1 MSSQPDQPKT
11 VDPKKARLALRVSVQ
26 NPVFTVDKKV
36 MQRKWSPSHFY
47 SALARWGTSRLFFC
61 LHNIFF
67 FFQAY
72 HSIAKCVAA
81 LAMSCPADRQS
92 VVNQFVKDIQVLL
105 MYFANLLFY
114 VFFEVH
120 VMVSQC
126 FSSFLITLVHSV
138 IWVQTTITEFKNN
151 EIIWRAS
158 PPFGECCFL

>member
-1 MSSQPDQPKT
+1 MRHK
-11 VDPKKARLALRVSVQ
+11 
-26 NPVFTVDKKV
+26 
-36 MQRKWSPSHFY
+36 SPCFVY
-47 SALARWGTSRLFFC
+47 IT
-61 LHNIFF
+61 FF

-114 VFFEVH
+114 VFFQVH

-126 FSSFLITLVHSV
+126 FSSFLIRLLYILLSKFRQQQLMSLKIMKLSDEQALHLGNVV
-138 IWVQTTITEFKNN
+138 FCK
-151 EIIWRAS
+151 
-158 PPFGECCFL
+158 FLNFCRKRSDLNLIFL

>member
-1 MSSQPDQPKT
+1 MRHK
-11 VDPKKARLALRVSVQ
+11 
-26 NPVFTVDKKV
+26 
-36 MQRKWSPSHFY
+36 SPCFVY
-47 SALARWGTSRLFFC
+47 IT
-61 LHNIFF
+61 F

-105 MYFANLLFY
+105 MYFANLFFY

-126 FSSFLITLVHSV
+126 FSSFLMRILYVLLSKSR
-138 IWVQTTITEFKNN
+138 QQ
-151 EIIWRAS
+151 
-158 PPFGECCFL
+158 

>member
-1 MSSQPDQPKT
+1 MSNQPDQPKT
-11 VDPKKARLALRVSVQ
+11 VDPPKKKTG
-26 NPVFTVDKKV
+26 FTCKRTKSRIHSWQESHAKKMKPQSFLFCIGTV
-36 MQRKWSPSHFY
+36 RHKSP
-47 SALARWGTSRLFFC
+47 FFC
-61 LHNIFF
+61 WHNNF

-92 VVNQFVKDIQVLL
+92 VVNQFVKDIQVLV

-126 FSSFLITLVHSV
+126 FSSFLIRLLYILLS
-138 IWVQTTITEFKNN
+138 EF
-151 EIIWRAS
+151 RQQ
-158 PPFGECCFL
+158 

>member
-1 MSSQPDQPKT
+1 MSNQPDKPKT

-114 VFFEVH
+114 VFFEVG

-126 FSSFLITLVHSV
+126 FSSFLIRLLYILLSKSR
-138 IWVQTTITEFKNN
+138 QQ
-151 EIIWRAS
+151 
-158 PPFGECCFL
+158 